1 MVTKINEPKTITK
14 HRKYDCEVC
23 NSNQKWS
30 KGKCWCEC
38 KSPKEREKD
47 STWNPS
53 TYSCEN
59 GKYLESNI
67 DNSVGTRDEI
77 IEKTK
82 TSPTKTTSSKTIA
95 TILIKRF
102 ENVEYFTCLFI
113 NYSSISDSC

>member
-1 MVTKINEPKTITK
+1 MATKINESKTITK
-14 HRKYDCEVC
+14 HIKYDCEIC

-30 KGKCWCEC
+30 KDKCWCEC
-38 KSPKEREKD
+38 KSPKECHVCEKD
-47 STWNPS
+47 STRNPS
-53 TYSCEN
+53 TCICEN

-95 TILIKRF
+95 TILTKKIWKF
-102 ENVEYFTCLFI
+102 
-113 NYSSISDSC
+113 SIFYLPFY